1 MNTKENDLFL
11 EQEKSKPT
19 IAIICRLNQARSI
32 FVAAY
37 LSRVLPEFNIIS
49 AGIQAVDGQQI
60 PLQIKLLANNWGLS
74 VTKDFSQNITSIDT
88 ELLQAEFT
96 IVAENSFADN
106 LIKLGVSPSKIVSMQ
121 DLAFEPDQ
129 IPIDPINL
137 DIDSFEV
144 ELAKAVMVSVQ
155 LVNRRILPTRRN
167 RITIIHPDS
176 GTDYQL
182 CLQRVVE
189 EAKKSQA
196 NVLVADFRFPH
207 VQTIENMLLP
217 YQEFTI
223 SKSSGAI
230 TTNQS
235 QLDLALP
242 SLIATRY
249 EIDFVEEFILSANFL
264 ELLEVLSKDRPVYVI
279 TGQFNSNHRK
289 FSDPYLIA
297 SHNYSK

>member
-1 MNTKENDLFL
+1 VSTKEHDLFL
-11 EQEKSKPT
+11 EQEKTKPT

-60 PLQIKLLANNWGLS
+60 PLQIKLLANNWGLT

-96 IVAENSFADN
+96 IVAENAFADN
-106 LIKLGVSPSKIVSMQ
+106 LIKLGVSPSKIASMQ
-121 DLAFEPDQ
+121 DANFDLNQ

-155 LVNRRILPTRRN
+155 LVHRRNLTSSRN

-176 GTDYQL
+176 ETDFQS

-189 EAKKSQA
+189 EARESQA

-207 VQTIENMLLP
+207 VQTIEKMLLP

-242 SLIATRY
+242 SLIATKY

-297 SHNYSK
+297 GHNYSK

>member
-1 MNTKENDLFL
+1 MSTEEHDLIL
-11 EQEKSKPT
+11 EREKAKPT

-32 FVAAY
+32 FVAAH
-37 LSRVLPEFNIIS
+37 LSRVLPEYNLIS
-49 AGIQAVDGQQI
+49 AGIQAVDGQAI

-74 VTKDFSQNITSIDT
+74 ITKEFSQNIASIQT
-88 ELLQAEFT
+88 ELLQADFI
-96 IVAENSFADN
+96 IVAENAFADN
-106 LIKLGVSPSKIVSMQ
+106 LIRLGISPSKIASMQ
-121 DLAFEPDQ
+121 DLIFEPAQ

-137 DIDSFEV
+137 SIDSFEV

-155 LVNRRILPTRRN
+155 LVNRRNLTTRRN

-176 GTDYQL
+176 GTDFQS

-189 EAKKSQA
+189 EARESQA

-207 VQTIENMLLP
+207 VQTIENMFLP
-217 YQEFTI
+217 YQEFKI

-230 TTNQS
+230 TTNQN
-235 QLDLALP
+235 QLDLSLP
-242 SLIATRY
+242 SLIATKY
-249 EIDFVEEFILSANFL
+249 EVDFVEEFILSANFL
-264 ELLEVLSKDRPVYVI
+264 ELVEVLSKDRPVYII

-297 SHNYSK
+297 SHNYNK